1 MKCKKC
7 NFDMGE
13 HYANNG
19 ASEDGVCNYCGF
31 DQEKSKKTGTNQ
43 TQRSISNKQRS

>member
-1 MKCKKC
+1 
-7 NFDMGE
+7 MGE

-31 DQEKSKKTGTNQ
+31 DREKSKKLELIRTNLV
-43 TQRSISNKQRS
+43 